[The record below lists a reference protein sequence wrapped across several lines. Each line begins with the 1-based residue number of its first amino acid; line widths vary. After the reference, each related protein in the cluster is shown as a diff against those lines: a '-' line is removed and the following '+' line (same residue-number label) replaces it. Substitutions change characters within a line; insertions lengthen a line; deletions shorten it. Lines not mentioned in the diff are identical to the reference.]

1 MVLVFKQT
9 IKKLFKKILKR
20 QIRPVVIPGL
30 DEFKLMAETAEPR
43 FLFTKEDYYPC
54 LNDNT
59 ANTDFDRHYIYHPA
73 WAARVVKNINPDF
86 HVDISSTLHF
96 ATILSAFVP
105 VQFFDYRPAKLRLEN
120 LTSEKA
126 NLMSLPFP
134 SDSIYSLSCMHTI
147 EHIGLGRYGDKI
159 DYDGDLKAAAELSRV
174 LAPGGNLL
182 FVTPVGATARI
193 QFNAHRIY
201 TKQSVIDMFA
211 AHGLKL
217 KEFSLIP
224 EFEADGGCIKDPDEE
239 LIARQRYACGCF
251 WFTK

>member
-1 MVLVFKQT
+1 MLKN
-9 IKKLFKKILKR
+9 ILRRGVKPA
-20 QIRPVVIPGL
+20 IIPGL
-30 DEFKLMAETAEPR
+30 DEFKLMAETTQPR
-43 FLFTKEDYYPC
+43 FLFRQEDYYPC

-59 ANTDFDRHYIYHPA
+59 ANTDFDRHYVYHPA
-73 WAARVVKNINPDF
+73 WAARVVKSINPDF

-96 ATILSAFVP
+96 ATILSAFLSVK
-105 VQFFDYRPAKLRLEN
+105 FFDYRPAKLELDN

-126 NLMSLPFP
+126 DLMALDFP
-134 SDSIYSLSCMHTI
+134 SNSIHSLSCMHTV

-159 DYDGDLKAAAELSRV
+159 DYDGDLKAVSELSRV
-174 LAPGGNLL
+174 VSRGGNLL

-211 AHGLKL
+211 AHGLEL

-224 EFEADGGCIKDPDEE
+224 EHEADGGCVKDPEE
-239 LIARQRYACGCF
+239 GLIARQRYACGCF

>member
-1 MVLVFKQT
+1 VKQT
-9 IKKLFKKILKR
+9 IKKLLKKILRREIK
-20 QIRPVVIPGL
+20 PVVIPGL
-30 DEFKLMAETAEPR
+30 DEFKLMAGEAQQR
-43 FLFTKEDYYPC
+43 FLFLKEDYHPC
-54 LNDNT
+54 LNENT

-73 WAARVVKNINPDF
+73 WAARIVKGVNPDF

-96 ATILSAFVP
+96 STILSAFIP
-105 VQFFDYRPAKLRLEN
+105 VKFYDYRPAKLELDN

-126 NLMSLPFP
+126 DLMALDFP
-134 SDSIYSLSCMHTI
+134 ANSIQSLSCLHTI
-147 EHIGLGRYGDKI
+147 EHIGLGRYGDKL
-159 DYDGDLKAAAELSRV
+159 DYDGDLKAVSELSRV
-174 LAPGGNLL
+174 VSSGGNLL

-201 TKQSVIDMFA
+201 TKQSVIDMFS

-224 EFEADGGCIKDPDEE
+224 EHEADGGCIQDPDEE
-239 LIARQRYACGCF
+239 LLARQRYACGCF